1 MTNINNDERILE
13 LKKQIEAKK
22 EKLGKVSRF
31 IPVTNCS
38 IEFDGKRHNL
48 HALQHEDLISL
59 LVKLNMHLISAK
71 GLGLE
76 ETYKIS
82 NYLVSEWMVDINA
95 RIDILSKKD
104 EERKLKLM
112 ENKLV
117 ELLSEKK
124 KVELEI
130 DEIESLLKD

>member
-1 MTNINNDERILE
+1 MTNDERILE

-38 IEFDGKRHNL
+38 VEFDGKRHNL
-48 HALQHEDLISL
+48 HALQHADLIEL

-71 GLGLE
+71 TLGLE

-82 NYLVSEWMVDINA
+82 NYLVSEWIVDINA
-95 RIDILSKKD
+95 RINILSKKD

-112 ENKLV
+112 ENKLS

-130 DEIESLLKD
+130 DEIESFLKD